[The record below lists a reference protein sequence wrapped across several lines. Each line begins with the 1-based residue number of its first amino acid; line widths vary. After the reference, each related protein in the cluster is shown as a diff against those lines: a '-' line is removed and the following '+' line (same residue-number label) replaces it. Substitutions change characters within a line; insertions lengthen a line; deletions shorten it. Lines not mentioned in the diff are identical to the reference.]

1 MRGASQRAPVL
12 SAPAVLTRVIVLA
25 TLAAFIGLAY
35 LAIPVGLGTLLGTG
49 PSTALSVAA
58 TAVVALGFAA
68 CAAWAER
75 TAQLLVYGTRSTPY
89 EVLTE
94 LSDRMAGAY
103 PTTDVLLHM
112 AQILGSGSGAATS
125 GVWLRVG
132 DELVPAAYR
141 PDVGSVT
148 LPSMPF
154 IDNELPPLPDTHHA
168 LAVRHHGE
176 LIGAI
181 TVREHPGSPLS
192 PADLRLLNDFA
203 SQAGLVLRNVR
214 LTAELATSLEAIS
227 VQAAEIPR
235 PAGESSTPKTP
246 SADAWNVTFMTARSS
261 TSSR

>member
-1 MRGASQRAPVL
+1 MQAMRGASQRAPVL

-58 TAVVALGFAA
+58 TVVVALGFAV

-75 TAQLLVYGTRSTPY
+75 TAQLLVYGARSTPY

-125 GVWLRVG
+125 ACWLRVG
-132 DELVPAAYR
+132 DELVPAGVLARRRVGDAALDAIYR
-141 PDVGSVT
+141 QRAATAAGYSPRAGRTSPRRIDRRDHRAGAPGQPT
-148 LPSMPF
+148 LACGP
-154 IDNELPPLPDTHHA
+154 
-168 LAVRHHGE
+168 
-176 LIGAI
+176 AI
-181 TVREHPGSPLS
+181 VER
-192 PADLRLLNDFA
+192 LRIA
-203 SQAGLVLRNVR
+203 SRPRV
-214 LTAELATSLEAIS
+214 AE
-227 VQAAEIPR
+227 R
-235 PAGESSTPKTP
+235 
-246 SADAWNVTFMTARSS
+246 SAHRRAR
-261 TSSR
+261 